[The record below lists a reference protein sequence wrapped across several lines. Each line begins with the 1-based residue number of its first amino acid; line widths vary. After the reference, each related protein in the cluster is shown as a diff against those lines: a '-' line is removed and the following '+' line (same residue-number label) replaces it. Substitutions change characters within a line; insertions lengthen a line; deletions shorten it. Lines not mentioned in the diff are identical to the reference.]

1 MEQCRILD
9 RTVTMATINVL
20 KKANVDGQARSLNV
34 YTDGNRHLILND
46 TTFSMTQQWPVFT
59 DLQTLKTKCGAATGV
74 RCEV

>member
-46 TTFSMTQQWPVFT
+46 TTMASVHGFANIEDKMRRSN
-59 DLQTLKTKCGAATGV
+59 